1 MTCSAHFQ
9 LHIFILAFC
18 QSISVWLIVQNSP
31 ILSFNGPW
39 RSLSFLPQFKT
50 NCFSSLTHPFNPYF
64 FSLAVSADRR
74 FELQVGG
81 ASFAHNQIYVPEV
94 GLLGMPAL
102 WYTEP
107 RAETAK
113 LPETEHLEQ
122 FDVWAFG
129 SQAVIWTRADL
140 IIWNFGHDW
149 YGLSPVQQHYISYRN
164 QERALSGNSFMHI

>member
-1 MTCSAHFQ
+1 MGLGEACHFFHSLKQ
-9 LHIFILAFC
+9 TVLA
-18 QSISVWLIVQNSP
+18 P
-31 ILSFNGPW
+31 
-39 RSLSFLPQFKT
+39 LP
-50 NCFSSLTHPFNPYF
+50 HPFNPYF

-81 ASFAHNQIYVPEV
+81 ASFAHNQIHVPEV